1 MFLKYEEVIEF
12 LKEKEI
18 YSEDSKV
25 IWATK
30 RIGRSSTNAYFLLI
44 FSSDRIIVIGV
55 SAMGKPEEVLE
66 VIEVANME
74 RCVFKKKLLMG
85 YQLTIETKESKS
97 TTLHVNKA
105 MVGTKWHKENFES
118 IQGNNFA
125 YVTFA

>member
-66 VIEVANME
+66 VIEVADME
-74 RCVFKKKLLMG
+74 RCDFKKKLLMG

-97 TTLHVNKA
+97 TLHVNKA

-118 IQGNNFA
+118 IQGDNFA
-125 YVTFA
+125 YVKFT